1 MASRYEVGWMRAA
14 MAAAAIVIAAVA
26 GGCGDDGSGG
36 SQPDLG
42 DAAAAETSVGPDAE
56 AGTAEAGPDTA
67 VPEDGATDGEAPDAD
82 GDAAS
87 DADGD
92 AAPDGADTDAL
103 VPALSVAASATETN
117 ASGATVELTA
127 SLVNS
132 TEEISWTMA
141 PQAGS
146 LSATTG
152 AAVTYTPPESI
163 GTPTDVTFTASA
175 AGLTASAVVRV
186 NPGKAKTGLPLPSKK
201 FNALS
206 RLVEYMVLGPTS
218 NGSNQHLID
227 AIAPFG
233 KVNSGPVV
241 LPPGTDVP
249 TVEFLDTR
257 AGPWGNTSLGA
268 AVSKVAK
275 AANLDDDY
283 QEEIVAVTWPQSGV
297 GTGTLR
303 IIDPGSGG
311 YGAVV
316 PAGVSLV
323 VGDQAT
329 DKSRYD
335 LAVGDIDDDGYDE
348 IVVLGTVTNGLDTW
362 QSSGN
367 RGVVDPRPGK
377 LWILDDAEHG
387 YALLHEVTLP
397 GVLNYAQTPSGLL
410 MAKVAVGGMTEDHKK
425 QIVVVWNDMAAQQP
439 TGTDSPP
446 STAAY
451 RAVFNADGT
460 PNGTVQQVLGVGLHS
475 KEWQPGDDL
484 NLFDI
489 ALLDYDGD
497 KKDELVVADVHNE
510 QDSAKCPSG
519 CAPAIDLVV
528 LDDLDAGLAIKPGLS
543 TVRTSSY
550 TWEAHRMP
558 EDFAVVLDADGDG
571 FEDLLVGPILYTGSV
586 SKLNWRADIYYW
598 DQYRNI
604 ADIQAGDVNGD
615 HKGDVIALFDN
626 GAIEAKGYL
635 DQQNGT
641 PAVLT
646 TLDSHTLAGASNDTL
661 GIVVPVNVDEDSII
675 VEYAGDPLQ
684 LSDPAHSL
692 VFRDNKIVALLAS
705 PPVKDGIGQ
714 NIDGSSTAFGT
725 SVSNTF
731 TAGADLSARAGV
743 VLGIEEGV
751 SAGFLVNVEI
761 FRISVEVEEQIEYT
775 RSYTW
780 SRTKT
785 ETLLY
790 TATAGDDFVLFET
803 TPYDRYSY
811 EIITSPDKSAVGKM
825 VYVDVPQPPATLFVT
840 RDYYNANDADGLQI
854 TKDLLADTPFQ
865 LNTYL
870 PKATVLA
877 RTSVD
882 LGHNIVRPTTIELLD
897 SSGPFSVSQS
907 GSVTAMVDFEN
918 AVSVGNSLTLSVD
931 AKAQIIAQGVSVGAK
946 WGLSLGGYLENSTSK
961 STSFQGTVGGIPAA
975 QYAANKYDWGMYTY
989 KQTIL
994 DPDGA
999 KMQEFFV
1006 INYWV
1011 Q

>member
-1 MASRYEVGWMRAA
+1 MASRHGTGWMRAS
-14 MAAAAIVIAAVA
+14 VAVA
-26 GGCGDDGSGG
+26 AMVVAVATGGCGDDGSDG
-36 SQPDLG
+36 SQPDPG
-42 DAAAAETSVGPDAE
+42 DAAAAETGVGADAE
-56 AGTAEAGPDTA
+56 AGTAEAGPDTG
-67 VPEDGATDGEAPDAD
+67 VPEGGGTDGAAPDAA
-82 GDAAS
+82 GDAAPDASS
-87 DADGD
+87 DAG
-92 AAPDGADTDAL
+92 PDGADTDAL
-103 VPALSVAASATETN
+103 VPELSVAASATETN

-152 AAVTYTPPESI
+152 VAVTYTPPESV
-163 GTPTDVTFTASA
+163 GTPTDVTVTASA
-175 AGLTASAVVRV
+175 AGLTASAVIRV
-186 NPGKAKTGLPLPSKK
+186 NPGKAKTGLPLPGKK

-206 RLVEYMVLGPTS
+206 RVVEYMVLGPS
-218 NGSNQHLID
+218 SYGSNQHLID

-241 LPPGTDVP
+241 LPPGTEVP

-257 AGPWGNTSLGA
+257 VGPWGTTSPGDT
-268 AVSKVAK
+268 VSKVAK
-275 AANLDDDY
+275 AANLDDDF
-283 QEEIVAVTWPQSGV
+283 QEEIVAVTWPQTGV

-311 YGAVV
+311 YDAVV

-335 LAVGDIDDDGYDE
+335 LAVGDIDEDGYDE
-348 IVVLGTVTNGLDTW
+348 IVVLGMVTNGLDTW
-362 QSSGN
+362 QSWGN
-367 RGVVDPRPGK
+367 RGVADPRPGK

-387 YALLHEVTLP
+387 YALLHEITLP
-397 GVLNYAQTPSGLL
+397 GVLDYEQKPSGLL

-425 QIVVVWNDMAAQQP
+425 QIVVVWNDMA
-439 TGTDSPP
+439 TGTDSTP
-446 STAAY
+446 STAVY

-460 PNGTVQQVLGVGLHS
+460 PNGTVQQVVGVGMHS
-475 KEWQPGDDL
+475 TAWQPGDNL

-497 KKDELVVADVHNE
+497 KKDELVVADVYNE
-510 QDSAKCPSG
+510 QDSTNCPSG
-519 CAPAIDLVV
+519 CAPAIGLVV
-528 LDDLDAGLAIKPGLS
+528 LDDLDAGLAAKPGLS
-543 TVRTSSY
+543 TVRTSFY

-571 FEDLLVGPILYTGSV
+571 FEDLLVGPILYTGSA

-626 GAIEAKGYL
+626 GAIETKGYL

-684 LSDPAHSL
+684 ISDPAHSL

-725 SVSNTF
+725 SISNTF
-731 TAGADLSARAGV
+731 TAGTDLSVRAGV
-743 VLGIEEGV
+743 VIGIEEGI
-751 SAGFLVNVEI
+751 SAGFLANVEI
-761 FRISVEVEEQIEYT
+761 FRISVELEEQVEYT

-790 TATAGDDFVLFET
+790 TATAGDDFVLFQT
-803 TPYDRYSY
+803 TPYDRYAY
-811 EIITSPDKSAVGKM
+811 QVVTSPDKSAVGKL

-840 RDYYNANDADGLQI
+840 RDYYNAANADGLQI
-854 TKDLLADTPFQ
+854 TTDLLADTPFQ
-865 LNTYL
+865 INSYL
-870 PKATVLA
+870 PKNTVLG

-882 LGHNIVRPTTIELLD
+882 LGHGIVRPTTIEPID
-897 SSGPFSVSQS
+897 SSGPFTVSES
-907 GSVTAMVDFEN
+907 GSVTTMVDFEN

-931 AKAQIIAQGVSVGAK
+931 AKAQIIVQGVSVGAK

-961 STSFQGTVGGIPAA
+961 STTFQGTVGGIPAA
-975 QYAANKYDWGMYTY
+975 QYAANKYSWGMYTY